1 MSHAGN
7 SNAETDAM
15 ERHMYSEHIAKAS
28 VRTTARECLRTLI
41 HLSLHNAVK
50 RIVVVVAHDKEHG

>member
-1 MSHAGN
+1 
-7 SNAETDAM
+7 
-15 ERHMYSEHIAKAS
+15 MYSEHIAKAS

-50 RIVVVVAHDKEHG
+50 RIVVVVVRDNEHG